1 MDQRLHAKHRQYVG
15 FLNPLLYRIG
25 SSAAGP
31 QVFHDVTQGNNDVG
45 PFIPGGHGRPLGCCS
60 ARRGFDEASGW
71 GSVDFASLLVR
82 LENRVP
88 QALPRVTAQLPEPQ
102 NPVRRRGLVVRVGCS
117 ARCSGQAA
125 ARIAIGR
132 SRSFSTR
139 SSFHLTR
146 AGSRLVE
153 LRFTSAQV
161 RALRSAFA
169 HHVRVV
175 VVAFA
180 ALTGA
185 KHRLLETSEPVRLRL
200 SG

>member
-1 MDQRLHAKHRQYVG
+1 
-15 FLNPLLYRIG
+15 
-25 SSAAGP
+25 
-31 QVFHDVTQGNNDVG
+31 
-45 PFIPGGHGRPLGCCS
+45 
-60 ARRGFDEASGW
+60 
-71 GSVDFASLLVR
+71 
-82 LENRVP
+82 
-88 QALPRVTAQLPEPQ
+88 
-102 NPVRRRGLVVRVGCS
+102 VGCS

-161 RALRSAFA
+161 RALRSAFL